1 MKQILFL
8 TAFVV
13 ASIIPG
19 FSQGPDAFNYQAVV
33 RNSSGEIISN
43 QNVSFRISIL
53 QNSENGTPVY
63 VETQS
68 AQTNQF
74 GLISLKIGEG
84 TVVSGSFDPSAWGF
98 QSHFIKI
105 EMDDA
110 GGSAYAEIGTSP
122 LLAVPFAF
130 HAKTVENDQVDDAD
144 ADATNELQ
152 TLSISGTQLTLS
164 DGGGTVTLPS
174 SGGGD
179 NWGTQTVESDA
190 TLDGNGTS
198 SSPLSVV
205 GDLTDNQTLSISG
218 SELSITGGNSVTLPS
233 GTVSP
238 WLSNSSN
245 IYFNS
250 GNVGIGTSD
259 PTHLLD
265 IIGTNSYVNLKANS
279 NAALVI
285 DRGSYSSYSTVN
297 FMDQGE
303 NKYWAGM
310 APNSDRFR
318 ISTLPNTLQGLEVD
332 ILGSV
337 HLSEDLFLNEGKNI
351 SIGVSNPYYPLEI
364 KGGDIGCMK
373 FFSSASGTGPSDGF
387 LIGLYASDHTATI
400 SNHEYGPIVFS
411 TNSTNRMTIS
421 ATGKVSIGPVDPIST
436 LNIHSGIS
444 APGIRLL
451 DNSSGS
457 TAYDG
462 LLLGF
467 NTAGAYLH
475 YYENKPLRF
484 STNNEYRMTIAAN
497 GYLGIGT
504 TSPSDLVTIDGQD
517 SSPWMRFVNNFW
529 GKTENDGLHI
539 GLNSMGTYFFNL
551 ESSPIFFGTSNE
563 YRMTVAA
570 NGYIGIGTTTPSAGL
585 HLRGTGFP
593 SSFMYITAD
602 AGQDAGFRLY
612 ESSTA
617 KWHIFNNATA
627 DGLHIYNSAASTA
640 IFAKQSNSYVGIR
653 TTTPAYA
660 LHVNGDAAKTTGST
674 TWIISSD
681 RRLKDINGNYNKGLA
696 EIMALQPIR
705 YNYKKDNPRQ
715 LPSDKEQVGF
725 IAQDVQKV
733 FPEAVSE
740 REDGYLDFDIHPI
753 NVAYVN
759 AIKELKA
766 ENEELVTKVKDLE
779 SRLKKLEFMLSGSAS
794 K

>member
-1 MKQILFL
+1 MKQILL
-8 TAFVV
+8 LAAFVV

-19 FSQGPDAFNYQAVV
+19 FSQEPGAFNYQAVV
-33 RNSSGEIISN
+33 RNSSGEVISN

-53 QNSENGTPVY
+53 QNTENGTPVY

-84 TVVSGSFDPSAWGF
+84 TVVSGTFNPSAWGF

-105 EMDDA
+105 EMDDT
-110 GGSAYAEIGTSP
+110 GGNSYTEIGTSP

-144 ADATNELQ
+144 ADPLNEIQ
-152 TLSISGTQLTLS
+152 SLSISGTQLTLS

-190 TLDGNGTS
+190 TLNGNGTS

-205 GDLTDNQTLSISG
+205 GDLTDNQMLSISG
-218 SELSITGGNSVTLPS
+218 NDLSITGGNSVTLPS

-238 WLSNSSN
+238 WLSNASN

-265 IIGTNSYVNLKANS
+265 IIGANSYVNLKANS

-285 DRGSYSSYSTVN
+285 DRGSYSSFSTVN

-303 NKYWAGM
+303 NKYWVGM
-310 APNSDRFR
+310 EPSSDRFR
-318 ISTLPNTLQGLEVD
+318 ISSLSNSLQGLEVD
-332 ILGSV
+332 ALGSV

-364 KGGDIGCMK
+364 KGGDIGCVK
-373 FFSSASGTGPSDGF
+373 FFSSASGTGTSDGF
-387 LIGLYASDHTATI
+387 QIGLYASDHSATI
-400 SNHEYGPIVFS
+400 SNLEYGPIVFA
-411 TNSTNRMTIS
+411 TNSTNRMAIS
-421 ATGKVSIGPVDPIST
+421 ATGQVSIGPVSPTST
-436 LNIHSGIS
+436 LTIHSGAG
-444 APGIRLL
+444 APGVRLL

-467 NTAGAYLH
+467 NTVGAYLH

-484 STNNEYRMTIAAN
+484 STNNEYRMTIDAN

-504 TSPSDLVTIDGQD
+504 TAPTDLVTINGGD

-529 GKTENDGLHI
+529 GKTLNDGLQI
-539 GLNSMGTYFFNL
+539 GLNSMGTYFFNK
-551 ESSPIFFGTSNE
+551 EASPIFLGTNNE
-563 YRMTVAA
+563 YRMTVAS
-570 NGYIGIGTTTPSAGL
+570 NGYVGIGTTTPSAGL
-585 HLRGTGFP
+585 HLYGAGFP
-593 SSFMYITAD
+593 SSFMYLEAN

-612 ESSTA
+612 EGTTA
-617 KWHIFNNATA
+617 KWHIFNNSSAG
-627 DGLHIYNSAASTA
+627 GLQIYNSASKTA
-640 IFAKQSNSYVGIR
+640 IFAKQSNSYVGIG
-653 TTTPAYA
+653 TTSPTQA
-660 LHVNGDAAKTTGST
+660 LHVVGNAYKTEGGTSWAT
-674 TWIISSD
+674 SSD
-681 RRLKDINGNYNKGLA
+681 IRLKNLLGDYTKGLN
-696 EIMALQPIR
+696 EIVALQPVR
-705 YNYKKDNPRQ
+705 YRYKKDNPRQ
-715 LPSDKEQVGF
+715 LNSEMEQVGF
-725 IAQDVQKV
+725 VAQEVQKI
-733 FPEAVSE
+733 FPEAVTE
-740 REDGYLDFDIHPI
+740 GEDGYLDFNIHPI
-753 NVAYVN
+753 NIAFVN
-759 AIKELKA
+759 AIKELKT
-766 ENEELVTKVKDLE
+766 ENEQLVTKVKDLE
-779 SRLKKLEFMLSGSAS
+779 SRLKKLEFILGESAS